1 MDAAQGKTALPHLQ
15 GASEL
20 GFCGR
25 QPPLN
30 LIPLLLRRRHSFL
43 ALCRARLQLPLPL
56 LAQRRQRSFVL
67 LMNCCQGGRQL
78 AQLQGALPLPPSHLL
93 HLLLPLSQLALRC
106 SQLMLRLRQPPAAL

>member
-43 ALCRARLQLPLPL
+43 ALCRARC
-56 LAQRRQRSFVL
+56 RSW
-67 LMNCCQGGRQL
+67 RS
-78 AQLQGALPLPPSHLL
+78 AASAA
-93 HLLLPLSQLALRC
+93 SC
-106 SQLMLRLRQPPAAL
+106 SS